1 MNRVNTVTGQTPA
14 EALGTTALHE
24 HLIADTSFSGNDPDK
39 ILDDED
45 AILSEL
51 IDLGKA
57 GVDTVVDLTPEA
69 IGRDVHALQRLA
81 ERSGLHIVC
90 ATGLYREPAYPAYV
104 KEATVDQLARRMIDE
119 ITRGI
124 ERTSVKAGVIGEIAT
139 EWNAPISPLQDKVFR
154 ASARAAVETG
164 VGVACHCWAGWSAP
178 EMLAVFKEEGLS
190 GERVLI
196 AHVAGV
202 ETPEETT
209 RRILDAGAAV
219 GVESIGER
227 LDACPYGPPIRSDA
241 GKVDEIVRLI
251 DAGHL
256 DQISVSMDACKKH
269 HLKRNGGPG
278 YDAVFTRFVPMLK
291 QAGLTDA
298 HLDAIFVTTPRRVLA
313 GA

>member
-1 MNRVNTVTGQTPA
+1 MRHVNTVTGHAPA

-24 HLIADTSFSGNDPDK
+24 HLMVDVSFSGNDPDK

-51 IDLGKA
+51 IDLREA
-57 GVDTVVDLTPEA
+57 GVRTVVDLTPEA
-69 IGRDVHALQRLA
+69 IGRDVHALERLA

-90 ATGLYREPAYPAYV
+90 ATGFYREPAHPAYV
-104 KEATVDQLARRMIDE
+104 KDATVDQLVRRMTGE

-124 ERTSVKAGVIGEIAT
+124 DGTNVKAGVIGEIAT
-139 EWNAPISPLQDKVFR
+139 EWDTGISPLQDKVFR
-154 ASARAAVETG
+154 ASARAALETG
-164 VGVACHCWAGWSAP
+164 VGVACHCWAGWNAP
-178 EMLAVFKEEGLS
+178 EMLALFKEEGLT

-202 ETPEETT
+202 ETPEDTT
-209 RRILDAGAAV
+209 RRILDTGATV
-219 GVESIGER
+219 GVESIAER
-227 LDACPYGPPIRSDA
+227 LDACPYGPPIRSDE
-241 GKVDEIVRLI
+241 GKVAEILRLI

-256 DQISVSMDACKKH
+256 GQISVSMDVCKKH

-278 YDAVFTRFVPMLK
+278 YDAVFTRFVPMLR
-291 QAGLTDA
+291 QAGLTGA
-298 HLDAIFVTTPRRVLA
+298 QLDAIFVTTPRRVLA